1 MVDVAQLV
9 EPRIVIPVV
18 AGSIPVVH
26 PILLLCAL
34 PDNPAFLHL
43 FYKIFLCSIKKV
55 ALATNH
61 AYFNAF
67 ILLRYLL
74 YFILIKQVEKCLH

>member
-26 PILLLCAL
+26 PILIRSCHTF
-34 PDNPAFLHL
+34 FLHH

-55 ALATNH
+55 ALVTSH
-61 AYFNAF
+61 AYFDAF
-67 ILLRYLL
+67 LSLN
-74 YFILIKQVEKCLH
+74 YFIYINRSKHVCTDS